1 MVNSK
6 KASKSTIAIVLLSL
20 LLVLSLILTAT
31 GAWFTDKA
39 TNDTGKTNIAFGKVD
54 VGIEGTAKFTKN
66 HTATEVVDGCSWTIN
81 GLSFTNGS
89 TVDVYYAYNVTVKLL
104 DSTGAE
110 VTDSTVKGY
119 FNIPDAVNGACKKLA
134 AGGTIDPIEN
144 LEVEFDSQGEMNGQ
158 TATYQLQ
165 IIVNVAA
172 VQADH
177 NTAETAATQLAALL
191 AGTFTQSAIA

>member
-1 MVNSK
+1 MRFHC
-6 KASKSTIAIVLLSL
+6 
-20 LLVLSLILTAT
+20 
-31 GAWFTDKA
+31 WFTDKA
-39 TNDTGKTNIAFGKVD
+39 TNDTGKTTITFGKVD
-54 VGIEGTAKFTKN
+54 VGITGTASFTK
-66 HTATEVVDGCSWTIN
+66 TETCADLTVDGCSWTIN

-119 FNIPDAVNGACKKLA
+119 FNIPNAVDGACKRLA
-134 AGGTIDPIEN
+134 KGETIDTIED
-144 LEVEFDSQGEMNGQ
+144 LEVEFDSRGGMNGQ

-177 NTAETAATQLAALL
+177 NTIETATTQLTNML
-191 AGTFTQSAIA
+191 AGTFTQTAVNA